1 MKGDFVDAIGGRAYV
16 AVPQAGEGPGL
27 LVLSDVS
34 DTDQDRRK
42 LGDFYAAEGYV
53 ALCPEVS
60 ALSRGT
66 EDIASAI
73 AALRARAECTGKVGA
88 LGFGLGGKLACR
100 AAATA
105 NVDCAVSYYG
115 FGIDFGLNFVPR
127 IRSPLVLHFAEKDPQ
142 TPPEA
147 IARVKEALS
156 RHPDAAVYLYPE
168 VAPGFDRPTKPNY
181 DKQAAGVAH
190 SRSIAALR
198 RAMGPHYDLEALWEK
213 HTTYEFATRD
223 VEATMHTMVP
233 EPYVNHVP
241 VMTGGVGQHDLAR
254 FYANHFIPKLP
265 ADTRLVPISR
275 TVGADRI
282 VDEMLFCFTHDTEID
297 FMLPGVPPTG
307 KYVEVPTVA
316 IVNFRGDKICHE
328 HIYWD
333 QASVLVQIGLLDPK
347 GLPVAGI
354 NTAKKLLDET
364 RPSNTL
370 MTRWAESA
378 PGGKNPNSP

>member
-115 FGIDFGLNFVPR
+115 FGIDFGLNLVPR
-127 IRSPLVLHFAEKDPQ
+127 IRCPFVMHFAENDPQ
-142 TPPEA
+142 IPPEA
-147 IARVKEALS
+147 VARVLQASSARPKLTAY
-156 RHPDAAVYLYPE
+156 VYTGA
-168 VAPGFDRPTKPNY
+168 APGFERKGGPHY
-181 DKQAAGVAH
+181 DKPAAGLAH
-190 SRSIAALR
+190 SRTIGLLR
-198 RAMGPHYDLEALWEK
+198 GAMGPHYDLEALWEN
-213 HTTYEFATRD
+213 HTKYEFAIRD
-223 VEATMHTMVP
+223 VEATMLTMVAD
-233 EPYVNHVP
+233 PYVNHVP
-241 VMTGGVGQHDLAR
+241 VMTGGVGQEELAR
-254 FYANHFIPKLP
+254 NA
-265 ADTRLVPISR
+265 RPISNSCR
-275 TVGADRI
+275 CRGRSA
-282 VDEMLFCFTHDTEID
+282 
-297 FMLPGVPPTG
+297 PTG
-307 KYVEVPTVA
+307 
-316 IVNFRGDKICHE
+316 
-328 HIYWD
+328 W
-333 QASVLVQIGLLDPK
+333 S
-347 GLPVAGI
+347 
-354 NTAKKLLDET
+354 
-364 RPSNTL
+364 
-370 MTRWAESA
+370 TRWWYRSPMTSRSTGCCRECRQPAAMLRSQPSSSSISA
-378 PGGKNPNSP
+378 AANYAMSTFIGIKRACSCRSGCLTPRACRSQVARRRKNCSTKPVPRIP

>member
-1 MKGDFVDAIGGRAYV
+1 MNKHFVDIAGGRAYV

-34 DTDQDRRK
+34 DTDQDRRE

-88 LGFGLGGKLACR
+88 LGFGLGGELACLT
-100 AAATA
+100 AAEP

-115 FGIDFGLNFVPR
+115 LGIDFGLNFFPR
-127 IRSPLVLHFAEKDPQ
+127 IRCPLVIHFAEKDPQ

-156 RHPDAAVYLYPE
+156 RHPDAAVYLYPG

-181 DKQAAGVAH
+181 DKQAAGLAH

-223 VEATMHTMVP
+223 VEATMRTMVP

-316 IVNFRGDKICHE
+316 IVNFRGDKLCHE

-347 GLPVAGI
+347 GLPVAGVD
-354 NTAKKLLDET
+354 TAKKLVDET
-364 RPSNTL
+364 RPSNSL
-370 MTRWAESA
+370 IIRWADSA
-378 PGGKNPNSP
+378 PAGQDD